1 VSECNLQM
9 DGFCGPCDDVCDKF
23 CNGPVRMS
31 TYPSTNIC
39 VILEHLVYCRLDS
52 IVPVMDHQDLSAS
65 TLLKESSVF
74 GIVQWEDM
82 Q

>member
-1 VSECNLQM
+1 MAFVDHVM
-9 DGFCGPCDDVCDKF
+9 
-23 CNGPVRMS
+23 MS
-31 TYPSTNIC
+31 VTSFAMVP
-39 VILEHLVYCRLDS
+39 LDS